1 MSEYNQ
7 EIASKTALEI
17 VTSLNNIPKENRIGF
32 LYGLM
37 IGFIIK
43 EGINTPESIKTCLEK
58 AFDEVATPLQA
69 QYEAHVKANPP
80 LIIMPGDKNER

>member
-1 MSEYNQ
+1 
-7 EIASKTALEI
+7 
-17 VTSLNNIPKENRIGF
+17 
-32 LYGLM
+32 M